1 MITDGAR
8 NATTGPYM
16 ALDICHTIDSR
27 DLRFLNQEDHTN
39 DAGFDIVNAT
49 VTEMMGAAQSGVIDG
64 ATAVGE
70 LGRRVPN
77 ADNADD
83 RGMLRDSIVALKA
96 MIDTGSV
103 FKSRQISN
111 GNLLKAW
118 ALAVKRATSIGAPL
132 LSTAELS
139 SLELADGTAEV
150 LGASKAILQ
159 IKRAQTERIFDAALY
174 IWSTLVHTLGI
185 MQLEISSHFIF
196 EVAYA
201 TRVKYNE
208 DFWTTQEYLI
218 DCLDLVD
225 RGVCKASSVAN
236 HDRNLALDKARR
248 LGQAFSD
255 AAGKKGDPSGGPVDG
270 GGKTWNGKCQPVS
283 SKANFC
289 QAFNRNKAHDNPK
302 HLTSDGTC
310 RFRHLCNHWVTDKG
324 PSGRCLAA
332 DHGWWSCNNPNKCP
346 AALE

>member
-1 MITDGAR
+1 
-8 NATTGPYM
+8 
-16 ALDICHTIDSR
+16 
-27 DLRFLNQEDHTN
+27 
-39 DAGFDIVNAT
+39 
-49 VTEMMGAAQSGVIDG
+49 
-64 ATAVGE
+64 
-70 LGRRVPN
+70 
-77 ADNADD
+77 
-83 RGMLRDSIVALKA
+83 
-96 MIDTGSV
+96 
-103 FKSRQISN
+103 
-111 GNLLKAW
+111 LKAW

-132 LSTAELS
+132 LSTAELT
-139 SLELADGTAEV
+139 SLELEDGTAEV

-255 AAGKKGDPSGGPVDG
+255 AAGKKGDQSGVPVEG

-283 SKANFC
+283 
-289 QAFNRNKAHDNPK
+289 
-302 HLTSDGTC
+302 
-310 RFRHLCNHWVTDKG
+310 
-324 PSGRCLAA
+324 
-332 DHGWWSCNNPNKCP
+332 
-346 AALE
+346 